1 MTISNSQNSQF
12 SGKFSVKN
20 LYVSGKNPDEASLYI
35 TPKTTKDGSKDIEIN
50 STKNS
55 NRTCINSNNLYLK
68 SSLTNNILAKESISL
83 ISNFS
88 NINEIDSS
96 AHNSGLESNGY
107 YNTINNANKIK
118 MDASGIRFDS
128 NSHSFV
134 MDNSNIKI
142 QSNNDINIESN
153 NKVNIITNDIS
164 IDSVNNLKVE
174 SKQPMEITTSQNSN
188 SNITIKPDGSGNLNL
203 GDINNSNTT
212 INSNTIHLNTT
223 NIKIN
228 SVNDLDMESIQ
239 PISIR
244 TTGNGSNINIIPETE
259 GSLKLGKSSNKH
271 TTIESAHIELSTSN
285 DISGNQPGRNIELT
299 GNDLNDYGVGTAGL
313 ILQSNSYNTTNTND
327 SNGTIVAKCAK
338 FTITGD
344 LDVQGET
351 TTLNTETTIIED
363 INIQLGAISREISL
377 IENYIPKITK
387 IEKINNDVLIDLN
400 QITDIESGD
409 GELTWIKDSITKTL
423 TCKIAKEGD
432 KYKITDNSGNPID
445 DYDFNELNGLI
456 QSNEKINFV
465 DKINSDKYIELNTSE
480 RDDLKNIKAG
490 DYITIKT
497 QNYNNDISG
506 NGPIEPTID
515 IPLKVKT
522 VNNGSILL
530 DIDDQ
535 PGNYDKV
542 TIKKKMDVIKS
553 SMNSNTKPVISKLK
567 TKQQVNNA
575 GLDIEFF
582 DNTNNIDKK
591 VTKYIRYH
599 SNSTNKTETENTW
612 NVNAP
617 IRMDPQDEIDD
628 PNGDGKL
635 MAITIGKRP
644 AKPTDKTQKRG
655 WSIIANDNSLIIRN
669 EDSNDGEGQIVFT
682 ARSRD

>member
-1 MTISNSQNSQF
+1 M
-12 SGKFSVKN
+12 
-20 LYVSGKNPDEASLYI
+20 
-35 TPKTTKDGSKDIEIN
+35 
-50 STKNS
+50 
-55 NRTCINSNNLYLK
+55 
-68 SSLTNNILAKESISL
+68 
-83 ISNFS
+83 
-88 NINEIDSS
+88 
-96 AHNSGLESNGY
+96 
-107 YNTINNANKIK
+107 
-118 MDASGIRFDS
+118 
-128 NSHSFV
+128 
-134 MDNSNIKI
+134 
-142 QSNNDINIESN
+142 
-153 NKVNIITNDIS
+153 
-164 IDSVNNLKVE
+164 
-174 SKQPMEITTSQNSN
+174 
-188 SNITIKPDGSGNLNL
+188 
-203 GDINNSNTT
+203 
-212 INSNTIHLNTT
+212 
-223 NIKIN
+223 
-228 SVNDLDMESIQ
+228 
-239 PISIR
+239 
-244 TTGNGSNINIIPETE
+244 
-259 GSLKLGKSSNKH
+259 
-271 TTIESAHIELSTSN
+271 
-285 DISGNQPGRNIELT
+285 
-299 GNDLNDYGVGTAGL
+299 
-313 ILQSNSYNTTNTND
+313 
-327 SNGTIVAKCAK
+327 
-338 FTITGD
+338 
-344 LDVQGET
+344 
-351 TTLNTETTIIED
+351 
-363 INIQLGAISREISL
+363 GAISREISL

-445 DYDFNELNGLI
+445 DYDFSELNGII
-456 QSNEKINFV
+456 QSNEKVNFV
-465 DKINSDKYIELNTSE
+465 AINTYNLSKDKINSDKYIELNTSE